1 MFVKEAQPA
10 TVAASLNRAK
20 IWEECH
26 YDQVLTNVSMIQG
39 ANQPQQLVG
48 RKEVYPKYMGLNDS
62 ILTNVLPI
70 QSRPP
75 MPPVTSAPPYGFYQS
90 QAQAPSVE
98 RPKDPNETLLLDL
111 ARKMEELTV
120 NMAKEKEKATKDN
133 QYSTQYLV

>member
-1 MFVKEAQPA
+1 M
-10 TVAASLNRAK
+10 
-20 IWEECH
+20 
-26 YDQVLTNVSMIQG
+26 
-39 ANQPQQLVG
+39 
-48 RKEVYPKYMGLNDS
+48 YPKYMGLNDS
-62 ILTNVLPI
+62 VLTNVLLI

-90 QAQAPSVE
+90 QAQVPNVE

-120 NMAKEKEKATKDN
+120 NMAKRERKATKDN